1 MVADRLI
8 KQGDVYWAELPIPR
22 GSEPGY
28 DRPVLVVQQTA
39 INASALRTVLCVPL
53 TTNVRL
59 AEGPGNV
66 LLTAQQTGLPKPS
79 VANVSQVI
87 TLDKQFL
94 HTYVATLSGNAL
106 GSVLDGIEFMLG
118 RGYRP
123 SY

>member
-1 MVADRLI
+1 MVATGRLI
-8 KQGDVYWAELPIPR
+8 KQGDVYWAELPNPR
-22 GSEPGY
+22 GSKPGY

-39 INASALRTVLCVPL
+39 INASDLRTVLCVPL

-59 AEGPGNV
+59 AAAPGNI
-66 LLTAQQTGLPKPS
+66 LLPARQTGLPKTS

-94 HTYVATLSGNAL
+94 HTYVATVPDNVL

-118 RGYRP
+118 RSHRP
-123 SY
+123 

>member
-1 MVADRLI
+1 MVAGDRLI

-28 DRPVLVVQQTA
+28 DRPVLVIQQTS
-39 INASALRTVLCVPL
+39 INASELKTVLCVPL
-53 TTNVRL
+53 TTNTPL
-59 AEGPGNV
+59 AAAPGNV
-66 LLTAQQTGLPKPS
+66 LLSARQTGLPKVS

-94 HTYVATLSGNAL
+94 HTYVTTLPDSQLNT
-106 GSVLDGIEFMLG
+106 VLDGIEFMLG

-123 SY
+123 

>member
-28 DRPVLVVQQTA
+28 DRPVLVVQQTS
-39 INASALRTVLCVPL
+39 INASEIQTILCVPL
-53 TTNVRL
+53 TTNTRL
-59 AEGPGNV
+59 SAAPGNV
-66 LLTAQQTGLPKPS
+66 LFSARQTGLAKPS

-94 HTYVATLSGNAL
+94 HTYVATLPDNLLA
-106 GSVLDGIEFMLG
+106 SVLDGIEFMLG
-118 RGYRP
+118 RGYR
-123 SY
+123 S

>member
-1 MVADRLI
+1 MVAGDRLI

-28 DRPVLVVQQTA
+28 DRPVLVIQQTS
-39 INASALRTVLCVPL
+39 INASELKTVLCVPL
-53 TTNVRL
+53 TTNTRL
-59 AEGPGNV
+59 AAAPGNV
-66 LLTAQQTGLPKPS
+66 LLSARQTGLPKVS

-94 HTYVATLSGNAL
+94 HTYVTTLPDSQLNT
-106 GSVLDGIEFMLG
+106 VLDGIEFMLG

-123 SY
+123 

>member
-28 DRPVLVVQQTA
+28 DRPALVVQQTA
-39 INASALRTVLCVPL
+39 INASALQTVLCVPL

-59 AEGPGNV
+59 ADAPGNV
-66 LLTAQQTGLPKPS
+66 LLTARQTGLPKPS
-79 VANVSQVI
+79 VALVSQVI

-94 HTYVATLSGNAL
+94 HTYVATLPDNTL
-106 GSVLDGIEFMLG
+106 GAVLDGIEFILG